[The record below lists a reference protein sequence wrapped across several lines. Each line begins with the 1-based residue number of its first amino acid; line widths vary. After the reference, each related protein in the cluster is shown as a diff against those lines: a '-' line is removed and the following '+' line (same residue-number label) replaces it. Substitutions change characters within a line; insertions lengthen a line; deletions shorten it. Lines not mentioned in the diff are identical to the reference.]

1 MFPIIRRIL
10 DYTERINPDILD
22 AQLSSNGDGILK
34 GAGEGREFD
43 ASLKGFHAGESC
55 LDEMRTAPT
64 MGER

>member
-1 MFPIIRRIL
+1 MFPIVRGVL
-10 DYTERINPDILD
+10 DYTEGINPDVLD
-22 AQLSSNGDGILK
+22 VQLSSNGDGILK

-55 LDEMRTAPT
+55 LDELRNAPT